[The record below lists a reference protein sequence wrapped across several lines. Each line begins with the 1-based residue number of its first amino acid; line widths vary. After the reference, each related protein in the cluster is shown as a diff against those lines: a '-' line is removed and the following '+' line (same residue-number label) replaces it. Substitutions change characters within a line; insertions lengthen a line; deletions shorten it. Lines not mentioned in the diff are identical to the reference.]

1 MATIKFKRGSSDPT
15 TAIAPGGLTVGEPV
29 FNTSLNKFWIH
40 NGTTGIWVGGEV
52 DNNTALGTSQVKIP
66 TQFAVKSYV
75 DNNLASGAVTNVNGV
90 TGSVSLRA
98 GTAISI
104 AVGTDPDKGITLTNT
119 GVQSLTLSPATNG
132 GLAVSGT
139 GTTGALSKDISISF
153 ANLPSLGASVATGD
167 LLVVGDIS
175 DSDNTKDTTVG
186 NVLDIINGD
195 VNVDSSG
202 TSSIATGAIVN
213 ADISASAAIDV
224 TKLSAY
230 TISGHTLGNNISTL
244 TIGTGL
250 GGTSYNGTAPITI
263 TNTGVTQ
270 LTAGTAISVSA
281 STGNIT
287 VTNTGVQSLAGT
299 ANEIEVVTAATG
311 AVQIGLPDNVT
322 IGGNLSVV
330 GNLTIN
336 GTTTTVNSTTVAI
349 QDPIFTL
356 GGTAALGSDDNKD
369 RGIEFRWHNGTTAKT
384 GFFGFDDSIQRFTF
398 IPDATNSGAEVFS
411 GTVGDVQIASAYLA
425 NGANLGQVVPTT
437 LTGNRT
443 YTLPDHTGTV
453 VVPSDLGTSNYI
465 LKANGTTTQPTW
477 INPTA
482 AGFTAYNATN
492 VTSVEASGTYYL
504 AMASAVGTN
513 QLALDTT
520 ATALTYNTATS
531 TLTAGTFSGAL
542 SGNASTATTATNAT
556 NVAMLSDTSDTTCFI
571 SFVNAATDTN
581 QPMKYNSG
589 LAYDASVNT
598 LTVTKVEAIV
608 DGGAY

>member
-1 MATIKFKRGSSDPT
+1 MATIKFKRTT
-15 TAIAPGGLTVGEPV
+15 TATTPTGLTFGEPAFV
-29 FNTSLNKFWIH
+29 QGLNSFYVTNNSGTSIR
-40 NGTTGIWVGGEV
+40 VGAEV
-52 DNNTALGTSQVKIP
+52 DTDTTLAGAGATHNKIP
-66 TQFAVKSYV
+66 TQLAVKTYV
-75 DNNLASGAVTNVNGV
+75 DNNLASGAVTNVSGV
-90 TGSVSLRA
+90 TGAVSLRA

-104 AVGTDPDKGITLTNT
+104 AVGSGSDKGITFTNT

-270 LTAGTAISVSA
+270 LTPGTAISVSA